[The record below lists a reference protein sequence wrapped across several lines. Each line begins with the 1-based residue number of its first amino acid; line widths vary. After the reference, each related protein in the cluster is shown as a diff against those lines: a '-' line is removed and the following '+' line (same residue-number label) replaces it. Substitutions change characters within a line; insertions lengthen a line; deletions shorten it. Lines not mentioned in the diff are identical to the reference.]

1 MPNELT
7 VQIQKPT
14 IPPLVWNKE
23 EVERFVNESVEK
35 YIGRVYTDD
44 MIDDAKKDRAKLNN
58 LEKQLAKAYTATKG
72 FYLDPLAELETTT
85 KDLRQKIKKT
95 SGEIDAQVKSYEDG
109 LRQVKKRDLYVVYEA
124 AAGSLAV
131 LVPFDKIF
139 NERWLNKTCAF
150 STAEK
155 ELKTIIE
162 EKRLELDDL
171 ADDCEPGEE
180 YEAVKRAYLKNL
192 SMKEARAE
200 RKAFRD
206 FKAQQEQAAAAKA
219 AEESARRVAPV
230 IQRPTAE
237 DLEIKARAAQN
248 VEMSK
253 IIDDNGRLDFS
264 FLRAAQPKQAIP
276 DGEPMQPPKVF
287 ERTLHVRYTAEQGRE
302 LIEALN
308 KIGLEYKL
316 I

>member
-1 MPNELT
+1 MEELT
-7 VQIQKPT
+7 VQIQKPI

-23 EVERFVNESVEK
+23 AVETYVNDAVEK
-35 YIGRVYTDD
+35 YVGIVYTDD
-44 MIDDAKKDRAKLNN
+44 MIDDAKKDRAKLNA
-58 LEKQLAKAYTATKG
+58 LEKQLAKAFTATKDV
-72 FYLDPLAELETTT
+72 YLGPLAELETVT
-85 KDLRQKIKKT
+85 KDLQQKIKKT
-95 SGEIDAQVKSYEDG
+95 SGEIDVQVKSYEDA
-109 LRQVKKRDLYVVYEA
+109 LKQAKKNDLYRVYTA
-124 AAGSLAV
+124 AAGALAV
-131 LVPFDKIF
+131 LVPFDKVF
-139 NERWLNKTCAF
+139 NERWLNKTYAF
-150 STAEK
+150 GTAEK

-171 ADDCEPGEE
+171 VDDCEPGEE

-206 FKAQQEQAAAAKA
+206 FKAQQEQAAQAKA
-219 AEESARRVAPV
+219 AEEAARRAAPV

-237 DLEIKARAAQN
+237 DLEIKAQAAQN

-264 FLRAAQPKQAIP
+264 SLRDAQPEQAAP
-276 DGEPMQPPKVF
+276 AEEPVQQPKIF

>member
-1 MPNELT
+1 MEELT
-7 VQIQKPT
+7 VQIQKPI

-23 EVERFVNESVEK
+23 VVEAYVNEALEK
-35 YIGRVYTDD
+35 YVGIVYTDD
-44 MIDDAKKDRAKLNN
+44 MIDDAKKDRAKLNA
-58 LEKQLAKAYTATKG
+58 LEKQLAKAFTATKDV
-72 FYLDPLAELETTT
+72 YLGPLTELETVT

-95 SGEIDAQVKSYEDG
+95 SEEIDTQVKSYEDA
-109 LRQVKKRDLYVVYEA
+109 LKQDKKNDLYRVYTT
-124 AAGSLAV
+124 AAGALAV
-131 LVPFDKIF
+131 LVPFEKIF
-139 NERWLNKTCAF
+139 NERWLNKTYAF

-219 AEESARRVAPV
+219 AEEAARRAAPV

-237 DLEIKARAAQN
+237 DLEIKAKAAQN

-264 FLRAAQPKQAIP
+264 SLRAAQP
-276 DGEPMQPPKVF
+276 EPQPEPVQQPKVF

-302 LIEALN
+302 LIAALD

>member
-1 MPNELT
+1 MEELT
-7 VQIQKPT
+7 VQIQKPI

-23 EVERFVNESVEK
+23 AVEAYVNEALEK
-35 YIGRVYTDD
+35 YVGIVYTDD
-44 MIDDAKKDRAKLNN
+44 MIDDAKKDRAKLNA
-58 LEKQLAKAYTATKG
+58 LEKQLAKAFTATKDV
-72 FYLDPLAELETTT
+72 YLGPLTELETVT
-85 KDLRQKIKKT
+85 KDLRQKIKKM
-95 SGEIDAQVKSYEDG
+95 SGEIDTQVKSYEDA
-109 LRQVKKRDLYVVYEA
+109 LKQDKKNDLYRVYTT
-124 AAGSLAV
+124 AAGALAV
-131 LVPFDKIF
+131 LVPFEKIF
-139 NERWLNKTCAF
+139 NERWLNKTYAF

-219 AEESARRVAPV
+219 AEEAARRATPV

-237 DLEIKARAAQN
+237 DLEIKAQAAQN

-264 FLRAAQPKQAIP
+264 SLRAAQP
-276 DGEPMQPPKVF
+276 EPQPEPLQQPKVF

-302 LIEALN
+302 LIAALD

>member
-1 MPNELT
+1 MEELT
-7 VQIQKPT
+7 VQIQKPI

-23 EVERFVNESVEK
+23 AVEAYVNDAVEK
-35 YIGRVYTDD
+35 YVGIVYTDD
-44 MIDDAKKDRAKLNN
+44 MIDDAKKDRAKLNA
-58 LEKQLAKAYTATKG
+58 LEKQLAKAFTATKDV
-72 FYLDPLAELETTT
+72 YLGPLAELETVT
-85 KDLRQKIKKT
+85 KDLRQKIKNT
-95 SGEIDAQVKSYEDG
+95 SGEIDVQVKSYEDA
-109 LRQVKKRDLYVVYEA
+109 LKQAKKNDLYHVYTA

-131 LVPFDKIF
+131 LVPFEKIF
-139 NERWLNKTCAF
+139 NERWLNKTYAF

-219 AEESARRVAPV
+219 AEEAARRAAPV

-237 DLEIKARAAQN
+237 DLEIKAKAAQN

-264 FLRAAQPKQAIP
+264 SLRAAQP
-276 DGEPMQPPKVF
+276 EPQPEPVQQPKVF

-302 LIEALN
+302 LIAALD

>member
-1 MPNELT
+1 MEELT
-7 VQIQKPT
+7 VQIQKPI

-23 EVERFVNESVEK
+23 AVESYVNEVLEK
-35 YIGRVYTDD
+35 YVGIVYTDD
-44 MIDDAKKDRAKLNN
+44 MIDDAKKDRAKLNA
-58 LEKQLAKAYTATKG
+58 LEKQLAKAFTATKDV
-72 FYLDPLAELETTT
+72 YLGPLTELQTVT
-85 KDLRQKIKKT
+85 KDLQQKIKKT
-95 SGEIDAQVKSYEDG
+95 SGEIDTQVKSYEDA
-109 LRQVKKRDLYVVYEA
+109 LKQAKKNDLYRFYTA
-124 AAGSLAV
+124 AAGALAV
-131 LVPFDKIF
+131 LVPFEKIF
-139 NERWLNKTCAF
+139 NERWLNKTYAF

-162 EKRLELDDL
+162 EKRLELDNL
-171 ADDCEPGEE
+171 ANDCEPGEE

-219 AEESARRVAPV
+219 AEEAAHRAAPV

-237 DLEIKARAAQN
+237 DLEIKAQAAQN

-264 FLRAAQPKQAIP
+264 SLRAAQPGQAAP
-276 DGEPMQPPKVF
+276 VEEPAQQPKIF

>member
-1 MPNELT
+1 MEELT
-7 VQIQKPT
+7 VQIQKPI

-23 EVERFVNESVEK
+23 AVEQFVNDAISK
-35 YIGRVYTDD
+35 YTGRVYTAD
-44 MIDDAKKDRAKLNN
+44 MIDGAKKDRAKLNA
-58 LEKQLAKAYTATKG
+58 LEKQLAKAFTATKNV
-72 FYLDPLAELETTT
+72 YLDPLAELETTT
-85 KDLRQKIKKT
+85 KDLRQKIKAT
-95 SGEIDAQVKSYEDG
+95 STEIDVQVKAYEDAE
-109 LRQVKKRDLYVVYEA
+109 KADKRAKLEAVYTQ
-124 AAGSLAV
+124 AAGPLAV
-131 LVPFDKIF
+131 LIPIDKIF
-139 NERWLNKTCAF
+139 DSRWLNKTTPF

-180 YEAVKRAYLKNL
+180 YEA
-192 SMKEARAE
+192 
-200 RKAFRD
+200 
-206 FKAQQEQAAAAKA
+206 
-219 AEESARRVAPV
+219 ARRAAPV

-237 DLEIKARAAQN
+237 DLEIKAQAAQN

-264 FLRAAQPKQAIP
+264 SLRAAQP
-276 DGEPMQPPKVF
+276 EPQPEPVQQPKVF

-302 LIEALN
+302 LIAALD

>member
-1 MPNELT
+1 MTNELT
-7 VQIQKPT
+7 VQIEKPI

-23 EVERFVNESVEK
+23 AVEAYVNEAVSI
-35 YIGRVYTDD
+35 YTGRVYTAD
-44 MIDDAKKDRAKLNN
+44 MIDGAKKDRAKLNA

-85 KDLRQKIKKT
+85 KDLRQKIKST
-95 SGEIDAQVKSYEDG
+95 SNEIDTQVKAFEDAE
-109 LRQVKKRDLYVVYEA
+109 KAEKRAKLEAVFTA
-124 AAGSLAV
+124 AAGALAV
-131 LVPFDKIF
+131 LVPFGKIF
-139 NERWLNKTCAF
+139 DERWLNKTYAF

-155 ELKTIIE
+155 ELKTIID

-219 AEESARRVAPV
+219 AEEAARRAAPV

-237 DLEIKARAAQN
+237 DLEIKAQAAQN

-264 FLRAAQPKQAIP
+264 TLRAAQPAQAAP
-276 DGEPMQPPKVF
+276 VKEPAQQPKIF

>member
-1 MPNELT
+1 MEELT
-7 VQIQKPT
+7 VQIQKPI

-23 EVERFVNESVEK
+23 AVEAYVNEALEK
-35 YIGRVYTDD
+35 YVGIVYTDD
-44 MIDDAKKDRAKLNN
+44 MIDDAKKDRAKLNA
-58 LEKQLAKAYTATKG
+58 LEKQLAKAFTATKDV
-72 FYLDPLAELETTT
+72 YLGPLTELETVN

-95 SGEIDAQVKSYEDG
+95 SGEIDTQVKSYEDA
-109 LRQVKKRDLYVVYEA
+109 LKQDKKNDLYRVYTT
-124 AAGSLAV
+124 AAGALAV
-131 LVPFDKIF
+131 LVPFEKIF
-139 NERWLNKTCAF
+139 NERWLNKTYAF

-219 AEESARRVAPV
+219 AEEAARRAAPV

-237 DLEIKARAAQN
+237 DLEIKAQAAQN

-264 FLRAAQPKQAIP
+264 SLRAAQPEQAAP
-276 DGEPMQPPKVF
+276 VEEPAQQPKIF

>member
-1 MPNELT
+1 MEELT
-7 VQIQKPT
+7 VQIQKPI

-23 EVERFVNESVEK
+23 AVEQFVNDAISK
-35 YIGRVYTDD
+35 YTGRVYTAD
-44 MIDDAKKDRAKLNN
+44 MIDGAKKDRAKLNA
-58 LEKQLAKAYTATKG
+58 LEKQLAKAFTATKNV
-72 FYLDPLAELETTT
+72 YLDPLAELETTT
-85 KDLRQKIKKT
+85 KDLRQKIKAT
-95 SGEIDAQVKSYEDG
+95 STEIDVQVKAYEDAE
-109 LRQVKKRDLYVVYEA
+109 KADKRAKLEAVYTQ
-124 AAGSLAV
+124 AAGTLAV
-131 LVPFDKIF
+131 LVPIDKIF
-139 NERWLNKTCAF
+139 DSRWLNKTTPF

-180 YEAVKRAYLKNL
+180 YEAVRRAYLKNL

-200 RKAFRD
+200 RKAYRD
-206 FKAQQEQAAAAKA
+206 YKAQQEQAAAAKA
-219 AEESARRVAPV
+219 AEEAARRAAPV

-237 DLEIKARAAQN
+237 DLEIKAQAAQN

-264 FLRAAQPKQAIP
+264 SLRAAQP
-276 DGEPMQPPKVF
+276 EPQPEPVQQPKVF

-302 LIEALN
+302 LIAALD

>member
-1 MPNELT
+1 MEELT
-7 VQIQKPT
+7 VQIQKPI

-23 EVERFVNESVEK
+23 AVESYVNEALEK
-35 YIGRVYTDD
+35 YVGIVYTDD
-44 MIDDAKKDRAKLNN
+44 MIDDAKKDRAKLNA
-58 LEKQLAKAYTATKG
+58 LEKQLAKAFTATKDV
-72 FYLDPLAELETTT
+72 YLGPLTELQTVT
-85 KDLRQKIKKT
+85 KDLQQKIKKT
-95 SGEIDAQVKSYEDG
+95 SGEIDTQVKSYEG
-109 LRQVKKRDLYVVYEA
+109 ALKQAKKNDLYRVYTA
-124 AAGSLAV
+124 AAGALAV
-131 LVPFDKIF
+131 LVPFEKIF
-139 NERWLNKTCAF
+139 NERWLNKTYAF

-171 ADDCEPGEE
+171 ANDCEPGEE

-219 AEESARRVAPV
+219 AEEAAHRAAPV

-237 DLEIKARAAQN
+237 DLEIKAQAAQN

-264 FLRAAQPKQAIP
+264 SLRAAQPGQAAP
-276 DGEPMQPPKVF
+276 VEEPAQQPKIF

>member
-1 MPNELT
+1 MEELT
-7 VQIQKPT
+7 VQIQKPI

-23 EVERFVNESVEK
+23 AVEAYVNEALEK
-35 YIGRVYTDD
+35 YVGIVYTDD
-44 MIDDAKKDRAKLNN
+44 MIDDAKKDRAKLNA
-58 LEKQLAKAYTATKG
+58 LEKQLAKAFTATKDV
-72 FYLDPLAELETTT
+72 YLGPLTELETVT

-95 SGEIDAQVKSYEDG
+95 SGEIDTQVKSYEDA
-109 LRQVKKRDLYVVYEA
+109 LKQDKKNDLYRVYTT
-124 AAGSLAV
+124 AAGALAV
-131 LVPFDKIF
+131 LVPFEKIF
-139 NERWLNKTCAF
+139 NERWLNKTYAF

-200 RKAFRD
+200 RKAFCD
-206 FKAQQEQAAAAKA
+206 FKAQHEQAAAAKA
-219 AEESARRVAPV
+219 AEEAARRAARPEQAAPV
-230 IQRPTAE
+230 EEP
-237 DLEIKARAAQN
+237 AQ
-248 VEMSK
+248 
-253 IIDDNGRLDFS
+253 
-264 FLRAAQPKQAIP
+264 QPKI
-276 DGEPMQPPKVF
+276 F

>member
-1 MPNELT
+1 
-7 VQIQKPT
+7 
-14 IPPLVWNKE
+14 
-23 EVERFVNESVEK
+23 
-35 YIGRVYTDD
+35 
-44 MIDDAKKDRAKLNN
+44 MIDDAKKDRAKLNA
-58 LEKQLAKAYTATKG
+58 LEKQLAKAFTATKDV
-72 FYLDPLAELETTT
+72 YLGPLTELETVT

-95 SGEIDAQVKSYEDG
+95 SGEIDTQVKSYEDA
-109 LRQVKKRDLYVVYEA
+109 LKQDKKNDLYRVYTT
-124 AAGSLAV
+124 AAGALAV
-131 LVPFDKIF
+131 LVPFEKIF
-139 NERWLNKTCAF
+139 NERWLNKTYAF

-219 AEESARRVAPV
+219 AEEAARRAAPV

-237 DLEIKARAAQN
+237 DLEIKAQAAQN

-264 FLRAAQPKQAIP
+264 SLRAARPEQAAPVEEPAQQPKI
-276 DGEPMQPPKVF
+276 F

>member
-1 MPNELT
+1 MEELT
-7 VQIQKPT
+7 VQIQKPI

-23 EVERFVNESVEK
+23 AVEAYVNEALEK
-35 YIGRVYTDD
+35 YVGIVYTDD
-44 MIDDAKKDRAKLNN
+44 MIDDAKKDRAKLNA
-58 LEKQLAKAYTATKG
+58 LEKQLAKAFTATKDV
-72 FYLDPLAELETTT
+72 YLGPLTELETVT
-85 KDLRQKIKKT
+85 KDLRQKIKNT
-95 SGEIDAQVKSYEDG
+95 SGEIDTQVKSYEDA
-109 LRQVKKRDLYVVYEA
+109 LKQDKKNDLYRVYTT
-124 AAGSLAV
+124 AAGALAV
-131 LVPFDKIF
+131 LVPFEKIF
-139 NERWLNKTCAF
+139 NERWLNKTYAF

-219 AEESARRVAPV
+219 AEEAARRAAPV

-237 DLEIKARAAQN
+237 DLEIKAKAAQN

-264 FLRAAQPKQAIP
+264 SLRAAQP
-276 DGEPMQPPKVF
+276 EPQPEPVQQPKVF

-302 LIEALN
+302 LIAALD

>member
-1 MPNELT
+1 MEELT
-7 VQIQKPT
+7 VQIQKPI

-23 EVERFVNESVEK
+23 AVEAYVNDAVEK
-35 YIGRVYTDD
+35 YVGIVYTDD
-44 MIDDAKKDRAKLNN
+44 MIDDAKKDRAKLNA
-58 LEKQLAKAYTATKG
+58 LEKQLAKAFTATKDV
-72 FYLDPLAELETTT
+72 YLGPLAELETVT
-85 KDLRQKIKKT
+85 KDLRQKIKNT
-95 SGEIDAQVKSYEDG
+95 SGEIDVQVKSYEDA
-109 LRQVKKRDLYVVYEA
+109 LKQAKKNDLYRVYTA
-124 AAGSLAV
+124 AAGALAV
-131 LVPFDKIF
+131 LVPFDKVF
-139 NERWLNKTCAF
+139 NERWLNKTYAF

-206 FKAQQEQAAAAKA
+206 FKAQQEQAAQAKA
-219 AEESARRVAPV
+219 AEEAARRAAPV

-237 DLEIKARAAQN
+237 DLEIKAQAAQN

-264 FLRAAQPKQAIP
+264 SLRAARPEQAAQVEESVQQPKI
-276 DGEPMQPPKVF
+276 F

>member
-1 MPNELT
+1 MEELT
-7 VQIQKPT
+7 VQIQKPI

-23 EVERFVNESVEK
+23 AVEAYVNEALEK
-35 YIGRVYTDD
+35 YVGIVYTDD
-44 MIDDAKKDRAKLNN
+44 MIDDAKKDRAKLNA
-58 LEKQLAKAYTATKG
+58 LEKQLAKAFTATKDV
-72 FYLDPLAELETTT
+72 YLGPLTELETVT

-95 SGEIDAQVKSYEDG
+95 SVEIDTQVKSYEDA
-109 LRQVKKRDLYVVYEA
+109 LKQDKKNDLYRVYTT
-124 AAGSLAV
+124 AAGALAV
-131 LVPFDKIF
+131 LVPFEKIF
-139 NERWLNKTCAF
+139 NERWLNKTYAF

-219 AEESARRVAPV
+219 AEEAARRAAPV

-237 DLEIKARAAQN
+237 DLEIKAQAAQN

-264 FLRAAQPKQAIP
+264 SLRAAQP
-276 DGEPMQPPKVF
+276 EPQPEPVQQPKVF

-302 LIEALN
+302 LIAALD

>member
-1 MPNELT
+1 MEELT
-7 VQIQKPT
+7 VQIQKPI

-23 EVERFVNESVEK
+23 AVESYVNEALEK
-35 YIGRVYTDD
+35 YVGIVYTDD
-44 MIDDAKKDRAKLNN
+44 MIDDAKKDRAKLNA
-58 LEKQLAKAYTATKG
+58 LEKQLAKAFTATKDV
-72 FYLDPLAELETTT
+72 YLGPLTELQTVT
-85 KDLRQKIKKT
+85 KDLQQKIKKT
-95 SGEIDAQVKSYEDG
+95 SGEIDTQVKSYEDA
-109 LRQVKKRDLYVVYEA
+109 LKQAKKNDLYRVYTA
-124 AAGSLAV
+124 AAGALAV
-131 LVPFDKIF
+131 LVPFEKIF
-139 NERWLNKTCAF
+139 NERWLNKTYAF

-171 ADDCEPGEE
+171 ANDCEPGEE

-219 AEESARRVAPV
+219 AEEAAHRAAPV

-237 DLEIKARAAQN
+237 DLEIKAQAAQN

-264 FLRAAQPKQAIP
+264 SLRAAQPGQAAP
-276 DGEPMQPPKVF
+276 VEEPAQQPKIF

>member
-1 MPNELT
+1 MEELT
-7 VQIQKPT
+7 VQIQKPI

-23 EVERFVNESVEK
+23 AVEAYVNEALEK
-35 YIGRVYTDD
+35 YVGIVYTDD
-44 MIDDAKKDRAKLNN
+44 MIDDAKKDRAKLNA
-58 LEKQLAKAYTATKG
+58 LEKQLAKAFTATKDV
-72 FYLDPLAELETTT
+72 YLGPLTELETVTN
-85 KDLRQKIKKT
+85 DLRQKIKKT
-95 SGEIDAQVKSYEDG
+95 SGEIDTQVKSYEDA
-109 LRQVKKRDLYVVYEA
+109 LKQDKKNDLYRVYTT
-124 AAGSLAV
+124 AAGALAV
-131 LVPFDKIF
+131 LVPFEKIF
-139 NERWLNKTCAF
+139 NERWLNKTYAF

-219 AEESARRVAPV
+219 AEEAARRAAPVV

-237 DLEIKARAAQN
+237 DLEIKAKAAQN

-264 FLRAAQPKQAIP
+264 SLRAAQP
-276 DGEPMQPPKVF
+276 EPQPEPVQQPKVF

-302 LIEALN
+302 LIAALD

>member
-1 MPNELT
+1 MEELT
-7 VQIQKPT
+7 VQIQKPI

-23 EVERFVNESVEK
+23 AVEAYVNEALEK
-35 YIGRVYTDD
+35 YVGIVYTDD
-44 MIDDAKKDRAKLNN
+44 MIDDAKKDRAKLNA
-58 LEKQLAKAYTATKG
+58 LEKQLAKAFTATKDV
-72 FYLDPLAELETTT
+72 YLGPLTELETVT

-95 SGEIDAQVKSYEDG
+95 SGEIDTQVKSYEDA
-109 LRQVKKRDLYVVYEA
+109 LKQDKKNDLYRVYTT
-124 AAGSLAV
+124 AAGALAV
-131 LVPFDKIF
+131 LVPFEKIF
-139 NERWLNKTCAF
+139 NERWLNKTYAF

-219 AEESARRVAPV
+219 AEEAARRAAPV
-230 IQRPTAE
+230 ISSVPPPKTLKSKRRPPRTSRCQRSSTTTAVWTFP
-237 DLEIKARAAQN
+237 LSALHNLSRSRN
-248 VEMSK
+248 PCS
-253 IIDDNGRLDFS
+253 S
-264 FLRAAQPKQAIP
+264 PKYLSAPCTSAIP
-276 DGEPMQPPKVF
+276 PSRAVS
-287 ERTLHVRYTAEQGRE
+287 
-302 LIEALN
+302 
-308 KIGLEYKL
+308 
-316 I
+316 

>member
-1 MPNELT
+1 MEELT
-7 VQIQKPT
+7 VQIQKPI

-23 EVERFVNESVEK
+23 AVEAYVNEALEK
-35 YIGRVYTDD
+35 YVGIVYTDD
-44 MIDDAKKDRAKLNN
+44 MIDDAKKDRAKLNA
-58 LEKQLAKAYTATKG
+58 LEKQLAKAFTATKDV
-72 FYLDPLAELETTT
+72 YLGPLTELETVN

-95 SGEIDAQVKSYEDG
+95 SGEIDTQVKSYEDA
-109 LRQVKKRDLYVVYEA
+109 LKQDKKNDLYRVYTT
-124 AAGSLAV
+124 AAGALAV
-131 LVPFDKIF
+131 LVPFEKIF
-139 NERWLNKTCAF
+139 NERWLNKTYAF

-219 AEESARRVAPV
+219 AEEAARRAAPV

-237 DLEIKARAAQN
+237 DLEIKAKAAQN

-264 FLRAAQPKQAIP
+264 SLRAAQP
-276 DGEPMQPPKVF
+276 EPQPEPVQQPKVF

-302 LIEALN
+302 LIAALD

>member
-1 MPNELT
+1 MEELT
-7 VQIQKPT
+7 VQIQKPI

-23 EVERFVNESVEK
+23 AVEAYVNEALEK
-35 YIGRVYTDD
+35 YVGIVYTDD
-44 MIDDAKKDRAKLNN
+44 MIDDAKKDRAKLNA
-58 LEKQLAKAYTATKG
+58 LEKQLAKAFTATKDV
-72 FYLDPLAELETTT
+72 YLGPLTELETVT

-95 SGEIDAQVKSYEDG
+95 SGEIDTQVKSYEDA
-109 LRQVKKRDLYVVYEA
+109 LKQDKKNDLYRVYTT
-124 AAGSLAV
+124 AAGALAV
-131 LVPFDKIF
+131 LVPFEKIF
-139 NERWLNKTCAF
+139 NERWLNKTYAF

-219 AEESARRVAPV
+219 AEEAAAPRLLSSVPPPKTLKSKRRPPRTSRCQRSSTTTAVWTFPLSALHNLSRSRNPCSSPKYLSAPC
-230 IQRPTAE
+230 T
-237 DLEIKARAAQN
+237 
-248 VEMSK
+248 S
-253 IIDDNGRLDFS
+253 
-264 FLRAAQPKQAIP
+264 AIP
-276 DGEPMQPPKVF
+276 PSRAGS
-287 ERTLHVRYTAEQGRE
+287 
-302 LIEALN
+302 
-308 KIGLEYKL
+308 
-316 I
+316 

>member
-1 MPNELT
+1 MEELT
-7 VQIQKPT
+7 VQIQKPI

-23 EVERFVNESVEK
+23 AVEAYVNDAVEK
-35 YIGRVYTDD
+35 YVGIVYTDD
-44 MIDDAKKDRAKLNN
+44 MIDDAKKDRAKLNA
-58 LEKQLAKAYTATKG
+58 LEKQLAKAFTATKDV
-72 FYLDPLAELETTT
+72 YLGPLAELETVT

-95 SGEIDAQVKSYEDG
+95 SGEIDVQVKSYEDA
-109 LRQVKKRDLYVVYEA
+109 LKQAKKNDLYHVYTA

-131 LVPFDKIF
+131 LVPFEKIF
-139 NERWLNKTCAF
+139 NERWLNKTYAF

-200 RKAFRD
+200 RKELRD
-206 FKAQQEQAAAAKA
+206 FKAQQEQAAQAKA
-219 AEESARRVAPV
+219 AEEATRRAAPV

-237 DLEIKARAAQN
+237 DLEIKAQAAQN

-264 FLRAAQPKQAIP
+264 SLRAARPEQAAPVEEPAQQPKI
-276 DGEPMQPPKVF
+276 F